1 MDLLKEIEQD
11 KVYPALGILLMISR
25 ALGTRLG
32 TFIILNQGYNY
43 TEEDIKEFCRG
54 RLARYKIPKYIAFVK
69 SYDMTASGKVQ
80 KFKLREKAAKIFNT
94 D

>member
-1 MDLLKEIEQD
+1 MGSQAKKYGEE
-11 KVYPALGILLMISR
+11 VGA
-25 ALGTRLG
+25 
-32 TFIILNQGYNY
+32 FIILKEGYNY

-54 RLARYKIPKYIAFVK
+54 KLARYKIPKYIAFVK

-80 KFKLREKAAKIFNT
+80 KFKLREKAAQIFNT